1 MRKETLDNVV
11 YPMLVERTT
20 TPETLKSLVK
30 RVGEFSEEQTRKQ
43 KTTLKHLKE
52 KKVWFVEDE
61 NFGLYLTRDQL
72 KLWNKLI

>member
-1 MRKETLDNVV
+1 MGRETLDGVD
-11 YPMLVERTT
+11 YPVLVHRTT

-52 KKVWFVEDE
+52 KKVWFVEEED
-61 NFGLYLTRDQL
+61 FGLYLTRDQL
-72 KLWNKLI
+72 KLWNRLI

>member
-52 KKVWFVEDE
+52 KKVWFVEEED
-61 NFGLYLTRDQL
+61 FGLYLTRDQL
-72 KLWNKLI
+72 KLWNRLI

>member
-72 KLWNKLI
+72 KLWNRLI